1 MSIVRDSYHAEGGGT
16 VHMIALPSREPNHV
30 LEELIE
36 PPI

>member
-1 MSIVRDSYHAEGGGT
+1 MSIVRDSYHAEGGA